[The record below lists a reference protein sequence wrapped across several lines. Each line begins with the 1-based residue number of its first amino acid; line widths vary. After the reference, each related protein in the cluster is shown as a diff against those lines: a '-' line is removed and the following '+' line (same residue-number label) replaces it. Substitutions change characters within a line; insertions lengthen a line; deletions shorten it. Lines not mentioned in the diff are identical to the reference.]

1 MPSKEYPMSTGEPSP
16 PSGLF
21 LIGRNSRGH
30 WVVKDPSG
38 LQGGLFIDRVH
49 AVKYAMSENGRRPR
63 AVVMVPDVL
72 ELDISAPQRPAEHGS
87 GGCETP
93 RRVA

>member
-1 MPSKEYPMSTGEPSP
+1 MSKGEPPS

-38 LQGGLFIDRVH
+38 VQGGLFIDRVH
-49 AVKYAMSENGRRPR
+49 ALKYAMSENGHRPR

-72 ELDISAPQRPAEHGS
+72 ELDMSAPPRLAEDAS
-87 GGCETP
+87 GGCETS

>member
-1 MPSKEYPMSTGEPSP
+1 MSEGEPPS

-21 LIGRNSRGH
+21 LIGRNSHGH
-30 WVVKDPSG
+30 WVVQDPSG
-38 LQGGLFIDRVH
+38 MQGGLFIDRVH
-49 AVKYAMSENGRRPR
+49 ALKYAMSENGHRPR

-72 ELDISAPQRPAEHGS
+72 ELDMSAEPHRAEHVS